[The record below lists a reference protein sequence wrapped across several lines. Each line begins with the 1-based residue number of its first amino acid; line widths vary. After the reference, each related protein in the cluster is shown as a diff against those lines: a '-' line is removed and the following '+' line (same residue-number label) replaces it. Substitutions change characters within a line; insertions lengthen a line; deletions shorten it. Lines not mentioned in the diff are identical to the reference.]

1 MTLVWY
7 SMRQYIVSQS
17 KCLGPL
23 QEYDVDV
30 TQHYAAVQDANGMW
44 STAASECKARCMPH
58 ICHLLTF
65 GCKCQ

>member
-30 TQHYAAVQDANGMW
+30 TQHYAAVQDADGMW
-44 STAASECKARCMPH
+44 STAASE
-58 ICHLLTF
+58 
-65 GCKCQ
+65 